1 MRNGFSFHRFY
12 AMAFKE
18 FIQMRR
24 DRLTFGMMFG
34 IPLMQLIVFGYAINT
49 DPKHLP
55 TVVVSGDTGP
65 VPEAVVQALR
75 TTGYFDL
82 APAPVSEADA
92 QEMLATG
99 DAQFVITFPVNFTR
113 DLLRNSH
120 PQILLQADATDPVA
134 VGNALGA
141 MQDIVQQSAARELQG
156 SFPAAQLPVQPV
168 DLVVHPMYNPE
179 RRSQLNIVPALL
191 GLVLTMTMVNITA
204 MAIVREKERGTMENL
219 LSTPARPAEVMLG
232 KILPYIF
239 VGYVQACVILAAAR
253 FLFDVP
259 ELGSY
264 ALLGGCMLLFI
275 MANLGM
281 GILLSTLAQSQLQAM
296 QMAFF
301 FFLPSM
307 MLSGFFFPFRGMPQ
321 WAQTLGSILPLSH
334 FLRIVRGIVLKGD
347 GFTEVWPQIWPI
359 GLFFLVVMSLAVV
372 RFRRTLD

>member
-1 MRNGFSFHRFY
+1 
-12 AMAFKE
+12 
-18 FIQMRR
+18 MRR
-24 DRLTFGMMFG
+24 DRLTFMMMFG

-55 TVVVSGDTGP
+55 TVVVSADTGP
-65 VPEAVVQALR
+65 VPDAVVRALR
-75 TTGYFDL
+75 TTDYFDL
-82 APAPVSEADA
+82 APAPVSEADGA
-92 QEMLATG
+92 EMLADG

-113 DLLRNSH
+113 DLLRNGH
-120 PQILLQADATDPVA
+120 PQILIQADATDPVA

-141 MQDIVQQSAARELQG
+141 IQGVIEQAAARELQG
-156 SFPAAQLPVQPV
+156 SFPAAKIPVQPV
-168 DLVVHPMYNPE
+168 ELVVHPMYNPE

-191 GLVLTMTMVNITA
+191 GIVLTMTMVNITA

-239 VGYVQACVILAAAR
+239 IGYVQACVILAAAR

-259 ELGSY
+259 QLGSY
-264 ALLGGCMLLFI
+264 ALLGVCMLLFI
-275 MANLGM
+275 AANLGM

-307 MLSGFFFPFRGMPQ
+307 MLSGFFFPFRGMPM
-321 WAQTLGSILPLSH
+321 WARTIGSLLPLSH
-334 FLRIVRGIVLKGD
+334 FLRIVRGIVLKGN
-347 GFTEVWPQIWPI
+347 GFMEVWPQIWPI

>member
-1 MRNGFSFHRFY
+1 MFNGFSFKRFW
-12 AMAFKE
+12 AMARKE

-34 IPLMQLIVFGYAINT
+34 IPLVQLTMFGYAINT

-65 VPEAVVQALR
+65 IAQSVIQGLR
-75 TTGYFDL
+75 NTDYFDI
-82 APAPVSEADA
+82 ASTPVNEADA

-99 DAQFVITFPVNFTR
+99 DAQFVISFPPNFTR
-113 DLLRNSH
+113 DLLRNQH

-134 VGNALGA
+134 VGNAVGA
-141 MQDIVQQSAARELQG
+141 IQNFIEQAATSELQG
-156 SFPAAQLPVQPV
+156 PLAGVAGPAPPV
-168 DLVVHPMYNPE
+168 DLRLHLMYNPE

-191 GLVLTMTMVNITA
+191 GIVLTMTMVNITA

-219 LSTPARPAEVMLG
+219 LSTPARPSEVMLG
-232 KILPYIF
+232 KILPYIA

-264 ALLGGCMLLFI
+264 ALLGACMLLFI

-281 GILLSTLAQSQLQAM
+281 GILFSTVAQSQLQAM

-307 MLSGFFFPFRGMPQ
+307 LLSGFFFPFRGMPL
-321 WAQTLGSILPLSH
+321 WAQYLGSILPLSH
-334 FLRIVRGIVLKGD
+334 FLRIVRGIVLKGN
-347 GFTEVWPQIWPI
+347 GFAEVWPQLWPI
-359 GLFFLVVMSLAVV
+359 GVFFLVVMTLAVK

>member
-12 AMAFKE
+12 ALAFKE

-55 TVVVSGDTGP
+55 TVVVSADTGP
-65 VPEAVVQALR
+65 VPRSIIEALR
-75 TTGYFDL
+75 TTDYFDIQPEL
-82 APAPVSEADA
+82 VSEADA
-92 QEMLATG
+92 QEMIQTG
-99 DAQFVITFPVNFTR
+99 DAQFVITIPVNFTR
-113 DLLRNSH
+113 DLLRNQH
-120 PQILLQADATDPVA
+120 PQLLVQADATDPVA
-134 VGNALGA
+134 VGDAVGA
-141 MQDIVQQSAARELQG
+141 VQDAVDQAVAREVQG
-156 SFPAAQLPVQPV
+156 PFAAVASPAPPV
-168 DLVVHPMYNPE
+168 DLIVHPMYNPE

-321 WAQTLGSILPLSH
+321 WAQFLGSLLPLSH

-347 GFTEVWPQIWPI
+347 GYIEVWPQIWPI
-359 GLFFLVVMSLAVV
+359 GVFFLVVMTLAVV

>member
-1 MRNGFSFHRFY
+1 
-12 AMAFKE
+12 
-18 FIQMRR
+18 MRR

-307 MLSGFFFPFRGMPQ
+307 MLST
-321 WAQTLGSILPLSH
+321 AVIAVSI
-334 FLRIVRGIVLKGD
+334 
-347 GFTEVWPQIWPI
+347 E
-359 GLFFLVVMSLAVV
+359 
-372 RFRRTLD
+372 

>member
-1 MRNGFSFHRFY
+1 MTNGFSFRRFY
-12 AMAFKE
+12 AMALKE

-24 DRLTFGMMFG
+24 DRLTFMMMFG

-55 TVVVSGDTGP
+55 AVVVAGDTGP
-65 VPEAVVQALR
+65 VPQAIIQALR
-75 TTGYFDL
+75 TTAYFDL
-82 APAPVSEADA
+82 APVPVSEADA
-92 QEMLATG
+92 QEMLQTG
-99 DAQFVITFPVNFTR
+99 DVQFVITFPVNFTR
-113 DLLRNSH
+113 DLLRNQH
-120 PQILLQADATDPVA
+120 PQLLVQADATDPVA
-134 VGNALGA
+134 VGDAVGA
-141 MQDIVQQSAARELQG
+141 VQDAIEQAATRELQG
-156 SFPAAQLPVQPV
+156 SFAAVAVPAPPV
-168 DLVVHPMYNPE
+168 DIVVHAMYNPE

-281 GILLSTLAQSQLQAM
+281 GILLSTVAQSQLQAM

-321 WAQTLGSILPLSH
+321 WAQAIGSVLPLSH
-334 FLRIVRGIVLKGD
+334 FLRIVRGVVLKGD
-347 GFTEVWPQIWPI
+347 GYLEVWPQIWPI

>member
-1 MRNGFSFHRFY
+1 
-12 AMAFKE
+12 MARKE

-34 IPLMQLIVFGYAINT
+34 IPLVQLIMFGYAINT

-55 TVVVSGDTGP
+55 TVVVAGDTGP
-65 VPEAVVQALR
+65 VVQAIIQGLR
-75 TTGYFDL
+75 NTDYFDI
-82 APAPVSEADA
+82 AGAPVDEAAA

-99 DAQFVITFPVNFTR
+99 DAQFVITIPPNFTR
-113 DLLRNSH
+113 DLLRNQH
-120 PQILLQADATDPVA
+120 PLLLLLADATDPVA
-134 VGNALGA
+134 VGNAVGA
-141 MQDIVQQSAARELQG
+141 IQGFIQQAATSELQG
-156 SFPAAQLPVQPV
+156 AFGNVAGPAPPV
-168 DLVVHPMYNPE
+168 DFRLHLLYNPE
-179 RRSQLNIVPALL
+179 RRSQVNIVPALL
-191 GLVLTMTMVNITA
+191 GIVLTMTMVNITA

-259 ELGSY
+259 EVGSY
-264 ALLGGCMLLFI
+264 ALLGACMLVFI

-281 GILLSTLAQSQLQAM
+281 GILFSTLAQSQLQAM

-307 MLSGFFFPFRGMPQ
+307 LLSGFFFPFRGMPQ
-321 WAQTLGSILPLSH
+321 WAQFLGSLLPLSH
-334 FLRIVRGIVLKGD
+334 FLRIVRGIVLKGNT
-347 GFTEVWPQIWPI
+347 FIEVWPQVWPMA
-359 GLFFLVVMSLAVV
+359 LFFLVVMTLAVK

>member
-1 MRNGFSFHRFY
+1 MLNGFSFRRFW
-12 AMAFKE
+12 AMARKE

-55 TVVVSGDTGP
+55 AVVVTGDTGP
-65 VPEAVVQALR
+65 IPRAIIDGMRHTE
-75 TTGYFDL
+75 YFDIR
-82 APAPVSEADA
+82 AETVSEGDA
-92 QEMLATG
+92 AEMLADG
-99 DAQFVITFPVNFTR
+99 DAMFVISFPPNFSR
-113 DLLRNSH
+113 DLMRNEH
-120 PQILLQADATDPVA
+120 PQLLVQADATDPVA
-134 VGNALGA
+134 VGNAVGA
-141 MQDIVQQSAARELQG
+141 AAVIQQSATRELQG
-156 SFPAAQLPVQPV
+156 AFAAVVNPPTLV
-168 DLVVHPMYNPE
+168 DYRLHLMYNPE

-191 GLVLTMTMVNITA
+191 GLVLTMTMSNITA

-239 VGYVQACVILAAAR
+239 VGYVQASVILVAAK

-264 ALLGGCMLLFI
+264 TLLAGCILLFI
-275 MANLGM
+275 AANLGM
-281 GILLSTLAQSQLQAM
+281 GITLSTLATSQLQSM

-301 FFLPSM
+301 YFLPSM
-307 MLSGFFFPFRGMPQ
+307 MLSGFFFPFRGMPV
-321 WAQTLGSILPLSH
+321 WAQTIGSLLPLSH
-334 FLRIVRGIVLKGD
+334 FLRIVRGILLKGN
-347 GFTEVWPQIWPI
+347 GWVEVWPQLWPI
-359 GLFFLVVMSLAVV
+359 GIFFLVVMTIAIV

>member
-1 MRNGFSFHRFY
+1 
-12 AMAFKE
+12 
-18 FIQMRR
+18 MRR

-65 VPEAVVQALR
+65 VPGAVVQALR
-75 TTGYFDL
+75 TTDYF
-82 APAPVSEADA
+82 AIQPEPVSEADA
-92 QEMLATG
+92 QAMLADG

-113 DLLRNSH
+113 DLLRNGH

-141 MQDIVQQSAARELQG
+141 MQSVVQQSATRELQG
-156 SFPAAQLPVQPV
+156 SFPAAVIPAPPV
-168 DLVVHPMYNPE
+168 DFVVHAMYNPE

-264 ALLGGCMLLFI
+264 ALLGVCMLLFI

-281 GILLSTLAQSQLQAM
+281 GILLSTLATSQLQAM

-347 GFTEVWPQIWPI
+347 GYVEIWPQIWPI
-359 GLFFLVVMSLAVV
+359 GLFFLVVMTLAVV